1 MLMNFVLQ
9 HSNGKD
15 EDLTIDVKGG
25 VLCGYTGR
33 DQDAVRM
40 HIEELERE
48 GVAPPPSVPM
58 YFPKK
63 AEGIQ
68 IDSDIIADRAETAG
82 EVEFV
87 IFPTGDA
94 LYVGLGSD
102 HTDRELERLDIW
114 KSKQICPAIVGK
126 TLWDYN
132 EVKNHWD
139 DIELRSWAVTGKDKV
154 LYQEGSISNI
164 MKPEELL
171 SRVDEQISCG
181 LEGISIY
188 SGTLPLKTEKFVYA
202 DRFEAEMFDPVLNR
216 RIFLSYEVSTLDW
229 FRS

>member
-33 DQDAVRM
+33 DQDAVQK
-40 HIEELERE
+40 HIEELEKE

-63 AEGIQ
+63 ADGIQ
-68 IDSDIIADRAETAG
+68 IDSDIIADRSETAG

-87 IFPTGDA
+87 IFPKGDA

-126 TLWDYN
+126 NLWDYN

-154 LYQEGSISNI
+154 LYQEGSLSSI

-202 DRFEAEMFDPVLNR
+202 DRFEAEMFDPVLGR
-216 RIFLSYEVSTLDW
+216 KLSLSYDVSTLDW